1 MFYFEQNYI
10 CFEDGTQHPLNRWLA
25 QESLT
30 DKKVFKLLCGA
41 QKGSGKITAQYKD
54 GQLWFDGDVA
64 EVAVGMLKIL
74 ELPVNRCENCGR
86 FFAPVSRTDEKY
98 CGYPQDGGET
108 CRKIGAGKAF
118 RKNNAQNEGYTE
130 FMRHTK
136 HLRYLKNKGKLSE
149 TAFKEQY
156 EEAKKW
162 LAEYR
167 KGNPETVKIETKLPE
182 PEVKPQTRENIA
194 SYLL

>member
-1 MFYFEQNYI
+1 M
-10 CFEDGTQHPLNRWLA
+10 
-25 QESLT
+25 
-30 DKKVFKLLCGA
+30 
-41 QKGSGKITAQYKD
+41 KD
-54 GQLWFDGDVA
+54 GKLWFDA
-64 EVAVGMLKIL
+64 RNPSEIIFGMLKIMQ
-74 ELPVNRCENCGR
+74 LPLNRCENCGK
-86 FFAPVSRTDEKY
+86 FFVPRSRADEKY
-98 CGYPQDGGET
+98 CGYSQKGGES

-118 RKNNAQNEGYTE
+118 RKNNAQNEGYAE

-149 TAFKEQY
+149 SAFREQY

-167 KGNPETVKIETKLPE
+167 KGNPGTVKIEVQLPE
-182 PEVKPQTRENIA
+182 PEVKPQARENIA

>member
-1 MFYFEQNYI
+1 MFYFEDNAV
-10 CFEDGTQHPLNRWLA
+10 CFSNGEKQAVNEWLA
-25 QESLT
+25 QKSLT
-30 DKKVFKLLCGA
+30 DKKVFRLLCGEA
-41 QKGSGKITAQYKD
+41 SSGQNATTVFQD
-54 GQLWFDGDVA
+54 GKLWFDA
-64 EVAVGMLKIL
+64 KEPSEVIFGMLKIL
-74 ELPVNRCENCGR
+74 QLPLNRCENCGT
-86 FFAPVSRTDEKY
+86 FFAPKSRADEKY
-98 CGYPQDGGET
+98 CDYAQDGES

-118 RKNNAQNEGYTE
+118 RKNNAQNEGYAE

-149 TAFKEQY
+149 SAFKEQY

-167 KGNPETVKIETKLPE
+167 KGNPDNTKIEVKLPE
-182 PEVKPQTRENIA
+182 PEIKPQTRENIA